1 MERLAPTRK
10 IGDRRGEG
18 ITLGNIGQIYTCNGH
33 NLRFQCMAAE
43 HGVEALDVLG
53 AGRVATGVWRLAA

>member
-18 ITLGNIGQIYTCNGH
+18 ITLGNIGQTY
-33 NLRFQCMAAE
+33 L
-43 HGVEALDVLG
+43 ALDKPEMDLDYCSKALAIAG
-53 AGRVATGVWRLAA
+53 A